1 MSYFYQIKTEGAL
14 AAVQIQLEE
23 EELSVYERIARQ
35 KINQPVEIFNNFVRI
50 VRTLLLQIQLNI
62 YTMFLFLYSYQ
73 LIFDIGADHISLHC
87 ICLSQ
92 PCFPR
97 KSKVKL
103 FARTGREVEKKERRL
118 A

>member
-50 VRTLLLQIQLNI
+50 VRTLIRINSFI
-62 YTMFLFLYSYQ
+62 HTYQ
-73 LIFDIGADHISLHC
+73 LIFDIGADHISLHY